1 MGKKQDFGQ
10 GTIISIYRFM
20 EYCGLECPK
29 KENILIS
36 HHIMMRKLYLR
47 NQKFPDVVLVPVP
60 ALCQKLKKEDVYTG
74 TFYLVEDDYGKIL
87 PYYLHKKLAPI
98 EHVSAEEMA
107 RRREL
112 CINRTDDESYEMK
125 DGYKKYL
132 YRKSMRELEETKKSL
147 LEMARLD
154 RENPEPMITEKV
166 TRYARVKN
174 RKHTY

>member
-1 MGKKQDFGQ
+1 MRKKQDFGQ

-36 HHIMMRKLYLR
+36 HYIMMRKLYLR

-60 ALCQKLKKEDVYTG
+60 ALCQELKKEDVYTG

-87 PYYLHKKLAPI
+87 LYYLHKKLAPI
-98 EHVSAEEMA
+98 EYVSAKEMA

-112 CINRTDDESYEMK
+112 CINRK
-125 DGYKKYL
+125 
-132 YRKSMRELEETKKSL
+132 
-147 LEMARLD
+147 
-154 RENPEPMITEKV
+154 
-166 TRYARVKN
+166 VKN
-174 RKHTY
+174 EKILVSQKYERIRRD